1 MIPQAQILLIFLL
14 YSEESLTTA
23 NTVTST
29 LEINTEQ

>member
-1 MIPQAQILLIFLL
+1 MMPQAQILLMFLL
-14 YSEESLTTA
+14 YSEETLMTT